1 MSTSEALKAGQT
13 PLMVGQRWKDASGAL
28 VHLIDYNPLNKSFR
42 GERDGRSD
50 WFYDYQ
56 GHSPLLSRS
65 DNRDLVE
72 LIETGPLFEAGQVW
86 LRANGAQV
94 RLFREQDGLRAYF
107 VNPEDDKDLSLAAT
121 VEWHRP
127 DPCLNLVK
135 LIKPNTCSLAHEA
148 PQPSQS
154 PKPPLGLRPR
164 FVAMEDRIK
173 EINEAI
179 ERYRQAHED
188 IPVEWLNE
196 KNSITGELDCLSFD
210 RWWANEGSGM
220 PPRVDEDQAEHVH
233 RIARIAWNNGFF
245 KARCYEATL

>member
-1 MSTSEALKAGQT
+1 
-13 PLMVGQRWKDASGAL
+13 MVGQCWKDASGGL
-28 VHLIDYNPLNKSFR
+28 VHLLDYNPLDKSFL
-42 GERDGRSD
+42 GERNGRLN

-65 DNRDLVE
+65 YNRDLVE

-86 LRANGAQV
+86 LRADGIHV
-94 RLFREQDGLRAYF
+94 RLCREQDGLRAYF
-107 VNPEDDKDLSLAAT
+107 VNPEDDKDLSMAAT
-121 VEWHRP
+121 VEWNRP
-127 DPCLNLVK
+127 DPCVNLVK
-135 LIKPNTCSLAHEA
+135 LLQPNNCCLTA
-148 PQPSQS
+148 PS

-179 ERYRQAHED
+179 ERYRQAHKD

-196 KNSITGELDCLSFD
+196 KNSITGELDRLSFD
-210 RWWANEGSGM
+210 RWWANKGSGM

-233 RIARIAWNNGFF
+233 RIARTAWNNGFF

>member
-1 MSTSEALKAGQT
+1 MTIPPKTGQT
-13 PLMVGQRWKDASGAL
+13 PLMVGQRWKDNTGAIAQL
-28 VHLIDYNPLNKSFR
+28 LDYKCSTKYFIGQRKSFLKH
-42 GERDGRSD
+42 S
-50 WFYDYQ
+50 YDYR
-56 GHSPLLSRS
+56 GYAINSLDGEGEL
-65 DNRDLVE
+65 DLVE
-72 LIETGPLFEAGQVW
+72 LIETGPLFEAGQIW
-86 LRANGAQV
+86 LRANGAHV
-94 RLFREQDGLRAYF
+94 RLSREQDGLFARF
-107 VNPEDDKDLSLAAT
+107 VDPEGDVGVFFTAT

-135 LIKPNTCSLAHEA
+135 LIEPNTCSLAHQA
-148 PQPSQS
+148 PQS

-164 FVAMEDRIK
+164 VVAMEDRIK

-179 ERYRQAHED
+179 ERYRQAHKD
-188 IPVEWLNE
+188 IPVEWLKE

-220 PPRVDEDQAEHVH
+220 PPKVDEDQAEHVH

>member
-1 MSTSEALKAGQT
+1 MSTSTVLGAGQT
-13 PLMVGQRWKDASGAL
+13 PLMVGQCWKDASGKL
-28 VHLIDYNPLNKSFR
+28 VDLIDYCHLTKEFR
-42 GERDGRSD
+42 GERYGRSD
-50 WFYDYQ
+50 WFYNYQ
-56 GHSPLLSRS
+56 GHALQCSNDDRE
-65 DNRDLVE
+65 LVE

-86 LRANGAQV
+86 LRANGAHV
-94 RLFREQDGLRAYF
+94 RLVSEQVGLRAYF

-121 VEWHRP
+121 VRWFEP

-148 PQPSQS
+148 PQPPQS

-179 ERYRQAHED
+179 ERYRQAHKD

-196 KNSITGELDCLSFD
+196 KNSITGELDRLSFD
-210 RWWANEGSGM
+210 RWWESEGSAMARKEGENQ
-220 PPRVDEDQAEHVH
+220 REYAH
-233 RIARIAWNNGFF
+233 RISYIAWSKGFYT
-245 KARCYEATL
+245 ARCYEVT